1 MNEIVIIPLN
11 KKETDTLF
19 NLLNKY
25 ERVEKETTHPF
36 IKKIAVQ
43 RQKSIMD
50 LLGFREREKC

>member
-19 NLLNKY
+19 NLMNKY
-25 ERVEKETTHPF
+25 ETIEKNTTHPY
-36 IKKIAVQ
+36 IKKIAKQ

-50 LLGFREREKC
+50 LLGFRERE